1 MSATAVQDQ
10 PNSTAWCPASLAAN
24 SESLPGLGKA
34 SEKNASDAGDSS
46 DKTERP
52 RRPTVCEILR
62 RYAPAYLK
70 IYGCML
76 DDFERRTLQA
86 LTLCR
91 TSALGGHSW
100 KCKLCGGK
108 HASFNS
114 CHSRHCP
121 GCGENRRDEWLDQLS
136 GWLLPVDYWHL
147 VFTVPHDLN
156 RLIEANRKACFKLQ
170 FDVTRWALK
179 RVASDPKQVLGSL
192 KVGFTMLLHS
202 WGQWMLLHV
211 HIHIVLAGGGF
222 REDGRWVSA
231 KKGTFFLDEELLADT
246 YRDRYLKQLLRL
258 HRKGK
263 LVFPEE
269 LAPLAEEAKFQKLLD
284 RLQHIR
290 WVVHCG
296 QPEHCHRPESA
307 LKYLSHYV
315 VGSVISDRRI
325 VSDMDGQVTIRVK
338 DYRNAGERT
347 TTSMP
352 GVEFVRRFMMHVM
365 PRGMPRVRHIGF
377 LWCRDRDKNLASARR
392 QLGVQLLSE
401 ATVSSAELEDAL
413 SEIPAADTNY
423 LCPHCGEKALQWVG
437 VIPAETG
444 WHMYVSLIPRVVQQ
458 RMLRELR
465 EAARP
470 PPGVVETEAARRKTN
485 DR

>member
-1 MSATAVQDQ
+1 MSATAAQDQ
-10 PNSTAWCPASLAAN
+10 ANSTEWCPVNVAAN
-24 SESLPGLGKA
+24 SESLSGLGETSETIA
-34 SEKNASDAGDSS
+34 SPSGDRPNVA
-46 DKTERP
+46 ERP

-70 IYGCML
+70 IYGFML
-76 DDFERRTLQA
+76 DDFERRTLRA

-100 KCKLCGGK
+100 KCDLCGGK

-121 GCGENRRDEWLDQLS
+121 GCGENRRNQWLNQLS

-156 RLIEANRKACFKLQ
+156 RLIEANRKECFRLQ

-179 RVASDPKQVLGSL
+179 RVAADPGQPLGSL

-202 WGQWMLLHV
+202 WGQWMLTHLHT
-211 HIHIVLAGGGF
+211 HIVLAGGGF

-231 KKGTFFLDEELLADT
+231 KKGTFFLDKEQLADT

-258 HRKGK
+258 HHKGD
-263 LVFPEE
+263 LVFPGE
-269 LAPLAEEAKFQKLLD
+269 LAHLADEAKFQELLD
-284 RLQHIR
+284 RLQRIR

-307 LKYLSHYV
+307 LKYLSRYV
-315 VGSVISDRRI
+315 VGSVISDVRI
-325 VSDMDGQVTIRVK
+325 VSDIDGQVTIRVK
-338 DYRNAGERT
+338 DYRNDGERT
-347 TTSMP
+347 TTSIS

-365 PRGMPRVRHIGF
+365 PHHMPRVRHIGF
-377 LWCRDRDKNLASARR
+377 LWCRDRERYLASARR
-392 QLGVQLLSE
+392 QMGVQLPSE
-401 ATVSSAELEDAL
+401 ATVSSAALEDAL
-413 SEIPAADTNY
+413 WEIPEADTNY
-423 LCPHCGEKALQWVG
+423 LCPHCGAKALRWVG
-437 VIPAETG
+437 EIPAETG
-444 WHMYVSLIPRVVQQ
+444 WHRYASLMPRAVRQ

-470 PPGVVETEAARRKTN
+470 PPENAKAIAARRETD